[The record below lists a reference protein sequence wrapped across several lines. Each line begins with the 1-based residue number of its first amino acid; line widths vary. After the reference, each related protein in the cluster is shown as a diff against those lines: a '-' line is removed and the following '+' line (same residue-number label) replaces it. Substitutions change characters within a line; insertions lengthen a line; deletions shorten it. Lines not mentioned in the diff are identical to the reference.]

1 MSFFATIDGKR
12 RGLGLLLPEPG
23 MVSDLPVFGD
33 IVDPLDRNTL
43 ERIAKS
49 NTSVGRTLFDRSFIK
64 NQGQYGSCNGFAGA
78 AALTRA
84 RIRRGLKRVDLSGA
98 YLYSLI
104 NGGRDNGSHL
114 SAGMK
119 TLAETGCATEA
130 TVPWNKIYPSKYDR
144 SKANREAAKYKAF
157 ECYRVD
163 NEAELWTA
171 LALGWDVVVAV
182 HVGRRFSTLDR
193 NGVAGVDSGQGNH
206 AVICDGLVWAGGE
219 ICGDGVNSWGTGWG
233 DKGRMLLRWAHF
245 RQTIGIHSFYAIR
258 STTDGDDRPPAVR

>member
-12 RGLGLLLPEPG
+12 RGLGLLPPKAG
-23 MVSDLPVFGD
+23 TVCDLPVFGD
-33 IVDPLDRNTL
+33 TVETLDKSTL
-43 ERIAKS
+43 KRIAQS
-49 NTSVGRTLFDRSFIK
+49 PTSVGRTLFDSSFIR

-84 RIRRGLKRVDLSGA
+84 RIRRGLKRRNLSGA

-114 SAGMK
+114 SAGMR
-119 TLAETGCATEA
+119 TLAERGCATEA
-130 TVPWNKIYPSKYDR
+130 LVAWNQIYPHKYD
-144 SKANREAAKYKAF
+144 KAQANRQAAKFKAF
-157 ECYRVD
+157 ECYRVT

-182 HVGRRFSTLDR
+182 HVGSRFSKLR
-193 NGVAGVDSGQGNH
+193 NGVAGVDSGRGNH
-206 AVICDGLVWAGGE
+206 AVSCDGLLYVNGE
-219 ICGDGVNSWGTGWG
+219 IVADAYNSWGTGWG
-233 DKGRMLLRWAHF
+233 DRGRMLLRWSHF

-258 STTDGDDRPPAVR
+258 STTDDERPPAVR